1 MKITLN
7 GSVFLN
13 GSEEVY
19 FEDFEINLDEELPFD
34 DVDEYCEEC
43 DGDCENCEYN
53 EDDDYID
60 ENGDNPLNKLID
72 KYVEILADGCTC
84 KDCLTEI
91 LSGFVDEIIDL

>member
-19 FEDFEINLDEELPFD
+19 FEDFEINLDEELPFT
-34 DVDEYCEEC
+34 DVDDYYEEN
-43 DGDCENCEYN
+43 DV
-53 EDDDYID
+53 EDYLYDDEDID

-91 LSGFVDEIIDL
+91 LGGFVDEIIDL